1 MGTKYKDSGIP
12 WVGVVPNG
20 WEVEPIGR
28 NIHEVD
34 NPNVGGKETNALQF
48 KAGTIISKSVGDSKY
63 HPTTLE
69 AYNVVDEGV
78 IMLNGLNLS
87 FDLISQRVGLV
98 QEKGVITSAYLAIK
112 PNEQIKSEFLT
123 YLFKAYD
130 ARKALHAMGKG
141 LRQTLA
147 WKELKSYSVVYPP
160 LPTQQR
166 IADFLDSKCAEI
178 DELAA
183 LQETMIAELKRYKQ
197 SVITEAVTK
206 GLDPNVPM
214 KDSASRAQNDAST
227 NSAEAQPVLER
238 KFKHSGVEWIGEIP
252 EGWEVIPF
260 KQMYGLGKGLS
271 ITKADLVEEGVPVI
285 SYGQIHS
292 KSNTG
297 TAIKDELIRYVPTS
311 YLENNQDALVKV
323 GDIIFADTSEDL
335 EGCGNCIYI
344 DKDMTLFA
352 GYHTIIAS
360 NRTDTATRYL
370 SYLFKTD
377 CWRIQIRAVVNG
389 VKLFS
394 IPQRTLAATS
404 IITPPL
410 AEQQQIADYLDQKCA
425 EIDELIAIK
434 QQKIEA
440 LKEYKKSVIFEY
452 VTGKKE
458 VGK

>member
-1 MGTKYKDSGIP
+1 MSQNNNRKMKDSGIP
-12 WVGVVPNG
+12 WIGMIPSDWEVCFTKQLMRNKSIKGFPDEQVLSLYRDYGVVPKDSRDDNHNVTSEDTATYKLV
-20 WEVEPIGR
+20 EVGDFVI
-28 NIHEVD
+28 N
-34 NPNVGGKETNALQF
+34 KM
-48 KAGTIISKSVGDSKY
+48 KAWQGSMAISAYRGIISPAYYICRFTNESVNRRYIHYLLRNETYKTEYRRLS
-63 HPTTLE
+63 T
-69 AYNVVDEGV
+69 
-78 IMLNGLNLS
+78 GL
-87 FDLISQRVGLV
+87 RVGQWDLN
-98 QEKGVITSAYLAIK
+98 IDDFLHIPAI
-112 PNEQIKSEFLT
+112 L
-123 YLFKAYD
+123 
-130 ARKALHAMGKG
+130 
-141 LRQTLA
+141 
-147 WKELKSYSVVYPP
+147 PP

-166 IADFLDSKCAEI
+166 IADFLDRKCAEI

-214 KDSASRAQNDAST
+214 KD
-227 NSAEAQPVLER
+227 
-238 KFKHSGVEWIGEIP
+238 SGVEWIGEIP

-311 YLENNQDALVKV
+311 YFENNQDALVKV

-410 AEQQQIADYLDQKCA
+410 AEQRTIADYLDRKCA

-458 VGK
+458 VEG